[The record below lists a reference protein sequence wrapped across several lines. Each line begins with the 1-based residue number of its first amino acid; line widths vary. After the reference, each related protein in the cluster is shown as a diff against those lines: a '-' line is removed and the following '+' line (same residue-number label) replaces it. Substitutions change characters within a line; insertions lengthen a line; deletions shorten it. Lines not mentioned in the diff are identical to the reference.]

1 MTIESIFLAAVKRGP
16 IIILDNMKDRTHA
29 ATTDPLV
36 DHSPLI
42 RLAILAVDLGA
53 DPDQIEFN
61 GYVTRSTAPGGWSAS
76 AVMYNVGA
84 DCPELTRALQ
94 SGLPTLGFHYCPLN
108 AMYFVDEF
116 GAYGQRIKADRAKD
130 GNENVRDPIVWID
143 PAATRFD
150 RGLGKHYRVVD
161 RIREHF
167 ERRGWITA
175 AERLAKCLA
184 PPNPVQS
191 ESAASAVRFP
201 EGSPVAEAGQTEE
214 AAKARAEACIV
225 IVSPDGQPV
234 RDILVGHPVTLRN
247 DDNSGV
253 CAWRWSMLS
262 KPDGSTVSVHRAT
275 SSVLNF
281 TPDVAGLYQ
290 FRLQVNGAELASMR
304 SEVGLC
310 AVNASAPSK
319 GAGAKARADA
329 ELARE
334 AKREFAEHV
343 IVTDGIR
350 DAKARGTDPDRAIV
364 GLSNPIGER
373 FEPGTPEAAARSE
386 RVSPPTPWEQICAR
400 AHALGY
406 HAHVERAPATTDAD
420 ELRIVLRRATYY
432 ADKSGLSIIDREK
445 FEADLTALNQ
455 YLVDEHACTNP
466 DGSPKVGLEAQLGGV
481 PDESGPAAA
490 LRLLNI
496 ARFRG
501 AFLST
506 SPISKLYEMIEARD
520 RTIEALTK
528 ECEALKVE
536 LGKARADRELAQA
549 ADRMNGATSERTM
562 ATVAAFVQRHT
573 GMGTAELA
581 RIPGIDLLDLAD
593 TVLKQDRQQAH
604 EEMSAKMKRRV
615 DQWEEIKDLAAELG
629 LRGKDGQTL
638 PQILREALTGGNDIA
653 LLRRLA
659 EDRRVESNKAK
670 ELDQICD
677 LLNAYGHLKTESTL
691 EQNLRRVFS
700 DLQHWRTFTHRQAR
714 RTGAAMPKDG
724 ELTAEQAVAHF
735 DLIVTFG
742 KKIADDLQQVSDLVL
757 DRQSRMSANA
767 SKAVGLLDVLRGLIA
782 DAHVPSVDAR
792 DMAELRARAEGA
804 EAAHD
809 AAEAQLARITAPAG
823 QTSCTQVTRES
834 ESYELHVASIG
845 DLLGEGAY
853 KINVANPATIRRRG
867 DSRDFTVIGCRGY
880 EYDAPLGAG
889 TIYLHP
895 ECTGDNFREGT
906 VLKLKV

>member
-420 ELRIVLRRATYY
+420 ELRIVLRVSRRWVVDHCTLEMLGDYERA
-432 ADKSGLSIIDREK
+432 AGDAWVRAGVWRRRDPAPQFSGDRPGQACDGVAIMHRPGRKVWNGGGSAAYWEV
-445 FEADLTALNQ
+445 
-455 YLVDEHACTNP
+455 LVVH
-466 DGSPKVGLEAQLGGV
+466 
-481 PDESGPAAA
+481 
-490 LRLLNI
+490 
-496 ARFRG
+496 
-501 AFLST
+501 
-506 SPISKLYEMIEARD
+506 
-520 RTIEALTK
+520 
-528 ECEALKVE
+528 
-536 LGKARADRELAQA
+536 ADRVHATQKEVAGMM
-549 ADRMNGATSERTM
+549 RMVEQFTD
-562 ATVAAFVQRHT
+562 
-573 GMGTAELA
+573 
-581 RIPGIDLLDLAD
+581 PG
-593 TVLKQDRQQAH
+593 
-604 EEMSAKMKRRV
+604 
-615 DQWEEIKDLAAELG
+615 
-629 LRGKDGQTL
+629 
-638 PQILREALTGGNDIA
+638 
-653 LLRRLA
+653 
-659 EDRRVESNKAK
+659 
-670 ELDQICD
+670 
-677 LLNAYGHLKTESTL
+677 
-691 EQNLRRVFS
+691 
-700 DLQHWRTFTHRQAR
+700 
-714 RTGAAMPKDG
+714 
-724 ELTAEQAVAHF
+724 
-735 DLIVTFG
+735 
-742 KKIADDLQQVSDLVL
+742 DLVL
-757 DRQSRMSANA
+757 DTHCGSGTTGVAC
-767 SKAVGLLDVLRGLIA
+767 LRLGRRFLGIE
-782 DAHVPSVDAR
+782 VDAA
-792 DMAELRARAEGA
+792 MAETARERLRAEERMVGVVST
-804 EAAHD
+804 
-809 AAEAQLARITAPAG
+809 RAG
-823 QTSCTQVTRES
+823 QGA
-834 ESYELHVASIG
+834 LFGVA
-845 DLLGEGAY
+845 
-853 KINVANPATIRRRG
+853 
-867 DSRDFTVIGCRGY
+867 
-880 EYDAPLGAG
+880 
-889 TIYLHP
+889 
-895 ECTGDNFREGT
+895 
-906 VLKLKV
+906 

>member
-490 LRLLNI
+490 LRLLKL
-496 ARFRG
+496 AASRD
-501 AFLST
+501 AFTPLTDHTERRLS
-506 SPISKLYEMIEARD
+506 
-520 RTIEALTK
+520 
-528 ECEALKVE
+528 
-536 LGKARADRELAQA
+536 GRAI
-549 ADRMNGATSERTM
+549 

-581 RIPGIDLLDLAD
+581 RMPSTELFDLAD

-604 EEMSAKMKRRV
+604 EEMIAKMKRRV

-629 LRGKDGQTL
+629 LRGKVGQTL

-653 LLRRLA
+653 VLEA
-659 EDRRVESNKAK
+659 EYLGETTTAFDSVFKGNKAA
-670 ELDQICD
+670 EHDQIRD
-677 LLNAYGHLKTESTL
+677 LLH
-691 EQNLRRVFS
+691 
-700 DLQHWRTFTHRQAR
+700 
-714 RTGAAMPKDG
+714 
-724 ELTAEQAVAHF
+724 
-735 DLIVTFG
+735 
-742 KKIADDLQQVSDLVL
+742 
-757 DRQSRMSANA
+757 DRQLRLQVVCGTLTLA
-767 SKAVGLLDVLRGLIA
+767 DVVRGLIA

-792 DMAELRARAEGA
+792 DMAELRARAEKA

-809 AAEAQLARITAPAG
+809 AAEAQIARITAAAG
-823 QTSCTQVTRES
+823 QTTCTQVTRTGDG
-834 ESYELHVASIG
+834 YELHVASIG

-906 VLKLKV
+906 VLKLKA